1 MRYLDYATASDVPNI
16 VVDGSPNDATVLS
29 LTHWPG
35 IAAPPGLAR
44 DLSAEMAFAYLD
56 APVEH
61 PPADVVTN
69 NHFDQDGLISIFAL
83 IDPAGALAHRELLID
98 VAAAGDFATY
108 HDRRAARAAMA
119 IATRGA
125 AETTLSYG
133 EFSDQLYTELLPD
146 VLPMVLDN
154 DRYRDLWEAEDA
166 ELTASEEAIA
176 CGAVAIDERPDL
188 DLAIVTIS
196 PDQPVR
202 EGRRFGHDRFV
213 GQHPMALHNATGRFR
228 LLLIHGRSYR
238 FVDRY
243 ETWVQYQTR
252 PTLPRVDMRPLAEIL
267 TSLETGALVWGAG
280 APGDL
285 TPELAPSD
293 DSTIGPDVVLAALVE
308 HLTAPSLE
316 Q

>member
-1 MRYLDYATASDVPNI
+1 MRYLDYAAASDVPNI
-16 VVDGSPNDATVLS
+16 VVDGSPNDATVLT

-69 NHFDQDGLISIFAL
+69 NHFDQDGLVSIFAL

-108 HDRRAARAAMA
+108 RDRRAARAAMA
-119 IATRGA
+119 IANRGA
-125 AETTLSYG
+125 AETTCSYS
-133 EFSDQLYTELLPD
+133 ERTDQLYTELLPE
-146 VLPMVLDN
+146 VLPMALDN

-166 ELTASEEAIA
+166 ELTASEAAIA
-176 CGAVAIDERPDL
+176 CGAVAIEERPDL
-188 DLAIVTIS
+188 DLAIVTIA
-196 PDQPVR
+196 PDEPVR
-202 EGRRFGHDRFV
+202 QGRRFGHDRFV
-213 GQHPMALHNATGRFR
+213 GMHPMALHNATGRFR

-243 ETWVQYQTR
+243 ETWVQYRSR

-267 TSLETGALVWGAG
+267 TSLETGAVVWSAG

-285 TPELAPSD
+285 APELAPSG
-293 DSTIGPDVVLAALVE
+293 DSTIRPDVVMAALVE
-308 HLTAPSLE
+308 HLTVPSLE